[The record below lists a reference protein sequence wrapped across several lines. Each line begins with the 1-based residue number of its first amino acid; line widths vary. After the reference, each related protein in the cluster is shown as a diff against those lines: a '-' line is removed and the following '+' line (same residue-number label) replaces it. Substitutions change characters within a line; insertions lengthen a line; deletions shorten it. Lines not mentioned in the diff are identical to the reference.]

1 MTLKFGAFVL
11 SGALGGLTLGVDY
24 VESGTTS
31 LVFLMI
37 LLFVAATCFAW
48 MVLSFI
54 ASILLN
60 VIDASYACL
69 ILDLDQSLQS
79 KQFQQ
84 PEIAQAI
91 LVKVKPG
98 YVVGTPVVAGT
109 AAAADV

>member
-1 MTLKFGAFVL
+1 M
-11 SGALGGLTLGVDY
+11 GVYYVAMKDN

-98 YVVGTPVVAGT
+98 YVVGTPQ
-109 AAAADV
+109 